1 MYVPKEPEL
10 IKKLRVVKN
19 CFERFYVI
27 LVCLLW
33 IVVTCWDIYKLQRY
47 WFDYALELYSTFLI
61 FITLLYSI
69 TPKAIPCYIYKSF
82 KMVTKI
88 KGRGFLFIIISLMF
102 LKDNH
107 AFHRFSSFVLLI
119 AGVLCFICELLI
131 PTTKEEYE
139 KIEEIYGINV
149 NKKNKYYVNDTAI
162 FNSVNNNQSN
172 NEEKFENNNIEK
184 NEEKKVEI
192 KESDLT
198 SDEQNIKNSNN
209 PEIIVNNQS
218 TNPYDLPDDF

>member
-1 MYVPKEPEL
+1 
-10 IKKLRVVKN
+10 
-19 CFERFYVI
+19 
-27 LVCLLW
+27 
-33 IVVTCWDIYKLQRY
+33 
-47 WFDYALELYSTFLI
+47 
-61 FITLLYSI
+61 
-69 TPKAIPCYIYKSF
+69 
-82 KMVTKI
+82 
-88 KGRGFLFIIISLMF
+88 MF

-131 PTTKEEYE
+131 PTTKEEFE

-209 PEIIVNNQS
+209 AQIISNNQS
-218 TNPYDLPDDF
+218 TNPYDLPEDF